1 MSMTGKK
8 HQAEATPRVYDEAFR
23 REAIRLW
30 KSSGKSA
37 ELTAR
42 ELGLSVF
49 QLYEWNRGA
58 GPRRRPAS
66 RPLPDLK
73 AESKETLHEEVMR
86 LRGELTR
93 VTEQRDIL
101 KKAAG
106 ILSEPSQNGMSGL
119 RR

>member
-1 MSMTGKK
+1 MPAKK
-8 HQAEATPRVYDEAFR
+8 PPTEATPRVYDEAFR

-30 KSSGKSA
+30 KTSGKSA

-58 GPRRRPAS
+58 GPRRAAAS
-66 RPLPDLK
+66 GPLPDLQ
-73 AESKETLHEEVMR
+73 AETKEALHEEVLR
-86 LRGELTR
+86 LRRELTR

-106 ILSEPSQNGMSGL
+106 ILSEPSQSGMPGS
-119 RR
+119 RP